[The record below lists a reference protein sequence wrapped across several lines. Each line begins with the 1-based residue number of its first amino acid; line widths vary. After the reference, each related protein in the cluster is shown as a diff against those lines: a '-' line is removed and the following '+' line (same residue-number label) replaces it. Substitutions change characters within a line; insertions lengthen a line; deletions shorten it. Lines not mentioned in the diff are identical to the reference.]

1 MRHRGKTYWRR
12 RLDKILAERL
22 VFEGRVLNVGCG
34 WRRYGE
40 DAVRLDINPHVH
52 PDILADIQAGTGLRD
67 ASFDTVLAFDVLEH
81 LRDPWT
87 ALAEIGRVIK
97 PGGLFYLTV
106 PFCFPRHGVEYY
118 RFSELALADMLEGY
132 RGRYRPGPEK

>member
-12 RLDKILAERL
+12 RLDKVLAERL
-22 VFEGRVLNVGCG
+22 VFEGRVL
-34 WRRYGE
+34 
-40 DAVRLDINPHVH
+40 
-52 PDILADIQAGTGLRD
+52 
-67 ASFDTVLAFDVLEH
+67 
-81 LRDPWT
+81 
-87 ALAEIGRVIK
+87 K

-132 RGRYRPGPEK
+132 EVDIVPVRKSKFWNRVWNYFPDDTLVEGYFVKARKRPA